1 MCVLL
6 GWVVLSERERRKIK
20 RVFLSFF
27 LSLQSFLCS
36 KNHRHWWV
44 WLWLW
49 LWYSLLTFFFFF
61 SNFLKFHFFLLIFFD
76 LSRRFWNSK
85 QNFPEFCFVLIHFL
99 LTYEYC
105 FYLLFFYSQILK
117 LYLFSFSLFL
127 YYSFKI

>member
-1 MCVLL
+1 MYCLAGL
-6 GWVVLSERERRKIK
+6 GCLKEKEEKDQEVKFIIVITGFF
-20 RVFLSFF
+20 FLSFF

-49 LWYSLLTFFFFF
+49 YSLLTFFFCFY
-61 SNFLKFHFFLLIFFD
+61 NFLKFHFFLLIFFN

-85 QNFPEFCFVLIHFL
+85 QNFPHFCFVLIHFL

-105 FYLLFFYSQILK
+105 FYLFVLLFTNFEAL
-117 LYLFSFSLFL
+117 
-127 YYSFKI
+127 SFKI